1 MIVPAKRTG
10 AKEEKVFINADNILT
25 IDSLGIARMSFTV
38 EKFQLDRDAI
48 AVLASDFVLMKE
60 KYNLCTV
67 EDKMAEAERNGVS

>member
-38 EKFQLDRDAI
+38 EKFQLDRDTI
-48 AVLASDFVLMKE
+48 AVLISDFVE
-60 KYNLCTV
+60 KNLDV